1 MWFFFQSKSK
11 SSKEAAEKKIKQFE
25 KEQEQEKKAKKK
37 SGVLSWFQKKKC
49 PSDTKVEENDGSCQ
63 VRLSNASPSF
73 IFPTLTPP
81 PLILPSFE
89 CSFSSPSLHSSFF
102 SFPLSF
108 SQAFIH

>member
-63 VRLSNASPSF
+63 VRLSNASPS
-73 IFPTLTPP
+73 LH
-81 PLILPSFE
+81 LPYSHPSTFN
-89 CSFSSPSLHSSFF
+89 PSL
-102 SFPLSF
+102 L
-108 SQAFIH
+108 